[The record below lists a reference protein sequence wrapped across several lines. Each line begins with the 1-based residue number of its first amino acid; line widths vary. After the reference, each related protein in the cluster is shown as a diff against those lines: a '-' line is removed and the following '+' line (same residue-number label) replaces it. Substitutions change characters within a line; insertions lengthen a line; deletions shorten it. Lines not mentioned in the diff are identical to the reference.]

1 MCTALTLLTNDHYFG
16 RNLDLE
22 YAYKETVTITPN
34 GFPLV
39 FRHSPAL
46 LSHYAMIGMA
56 FVSDNYPLY
65 YDATNEKGLSIAGLN
80 FPKNAAYRKPQKGIH
95 NITSFELIP
104 WILGQCST
112 VRETRTLLRQTNL
125 IDEPFDNK
133 LPLSPLHFII
143 SDRSESL
150 TVEPMSDGLK
160 LYPNPL
166 GVLTNNPPFPLQM
179 FHLNNY
185 MHLSPHTP
193 KNFFSAEFPLEIYSN
208 GMGALGMPGD
218 WSSQSRF
225 VKTAFLKLN
234 SVCGPSEEESVNQFF
249 HLLGAVEHPR
259 GSVVMDNGLCEITL
273 YSSCCNTDRGIYY
286 YRTYE
291 NSGISAVDLHREN
304 LDGSRLINYPLNKTP
319 SFAFQN

>member
-166 GVLTNNPPFPLQM
+166 GVLTNNPSDVSPKQLYASIATHAEKFLFRRISVGNLQQRNGCSWHARRLVQPVPICKDRVSQTQLRLRPVGGRKCKSVFP
-179 FHLNNY
+179 
-185 MHLSPHTP
+185 PARGCRTP
-193 KNFFSAEFPLEIYSN
+193 S
-208 GMGALGMPGD
+208 G
-218 WSSQSRF
+218 
-225 VKTAFLKLN
+225 
-234 SVCGPSEEESVNQFF
+234 
-249 HLLGAVEHPR
+249 
-259 GSVVMDNGLCEITL
+259 
-273 YSSCCNTDRGIYY
+273 CCNHGQ
-286 YRTYE
+286 RTLR
-291 NSGISAVDLHREN
+291 D
-304 LDGSRLINYPLNKTP
+304 YPL
-319 SFAFQN
+319 FFLLQY